1 MPPALHVAIINPWMT
16 HHMEKAGYGAAILQL
31 SARSREMR
39 EEEPESEEPAEEE
52 PQESASSI
60 EAEAS
65 TAEEGG
71 SAPETTP
78 LSAATDVEDNSDS
91 DSFDSLP
98 GLADTVLRRRAVC
111 LENWE
116 GWPAAMALSAA
127 RRLAENPR
135 GAAAA
140 SLQAA
145 ARAFSFAGEHALAAE
160 LLLSLR
166 DGGVDREVLQ
176 RRLDV
181 GSASALFE
189 EVAVRAGLELQAA
202 GYFSDA
208 WEALMAASA
217 QPDLRK
223 SFRKPTLK
231 ALALVSERLCNDT
244 STTPKEQVKYLRG
257 ALDAEVVLQGL
268 ARDRK
273 EGLELFLALSLEK
286 AGRLEESKRLLE
298 DVARRGTSRRK
309 RQAEWALLVQD
320 ADVGTEPPESAVEM
334 RSIWGQVEIPGSR
347 SGRGTGTGRAMM
359 KKSKAP
365 FFQSSEFGM
374 AVATAVLA
382 LPLALPLILTQK
394 P

>member
-1 MPPALHVAIINPWMT
+1 
-16 HHMEKAGYGAAILQL
+16 
-31 SARSREMR
+31 
-39 EEEPESEEPAEEE
+39 
-52 PQESASSI
+52 
-60 EAEAS
+60 
-65 TAEEGG
+65 
-71 SAPETTP
+71 
-78 LSAATDVEDNSDS
+78 
-91 DSFDSLP
+91 
-98 GLADTVLRRRAVC
+98 
-111 LENWE
+111 
-116 GWPAAMALSAA
+116 
-127 RRLAENPR
+127 
-135 GAAAA
+135 
-140 SLQAA
+140 
-145 ARAFSFAGEHALAAE
+145 
-160 LLLSLR
+160 
-166 DGGVDREVLQ
+166 
-176 RRLDV
+176 
-181 GSASALFE
+181 
-189 EVAVRAGLELQAA
+189 
-202 GYFSDA
+202 
-208 WEALMAASA
+208 ALMAASA

-374 AVATAVLA
+374 A